1 MRFSELVHSGSEVR
15 AVSRGKGQSLVRAGV
30 LRGHLIAWKQKLFL
44 KGVLEVVT
52 SHGLGSKSLN
62 ERHVILKGH
71 SRLHERAILFLKT
84 GSVASDK
91 RVLITYIDSVGGH
104 RPGGR
109 SGREGVEDYV
119 LIAVLRAAVIQ
130 RGRRITRTCA
140 HAILMAILDTSGH
153 VQLQRKVVGE
163 VNVDIR
169 TEVIALEPHIVDDAV
184 LVEIASA
191 HEIANGLRASAYAEV
206 MVLSISHFLEDKVEV
221 VSVPEDALRVVS
233 ITDIAYLLLGVLAHK
248 PV

>member
-1 MRFSELVHSGSEVR
+1 
-15 AVSRGKGQSLVRAGV
+15 
-30 LRGHLIAWKQKLFL
+30 
-44 KGVLEVVT
+44 
-52 SHGLGSKSLN
+52 
-62 ERHVILKGH
+62 
-71 SRLHERAILFLKT
+71 
-84 GSVASDK
+84 
-91 RVLITYIDSVGGH
+91 
-104 RPGGR
+104 
-109 SGREGVEDYV
+109 
-119 LIAVLRAAVIQ
+119 
-130 RGRRITRTCA
+130 
-140 HAILMAILDTSGH
+140 MAILDTSGH

-163 VNVDIR
+163 VNVDVR

-191 HEIANGLRASAYAEV
+191 HEIANGLRTSAYAEV